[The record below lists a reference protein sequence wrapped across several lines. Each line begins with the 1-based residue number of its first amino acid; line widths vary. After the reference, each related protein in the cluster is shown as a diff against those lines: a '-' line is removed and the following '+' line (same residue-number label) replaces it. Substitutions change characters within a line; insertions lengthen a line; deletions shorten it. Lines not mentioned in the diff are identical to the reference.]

1 MKLIKITHS
10 SKSLVSD
17 TTHVKT
23 PYNCDTVNVSTP
35 DPTNTVQ
42 NTEQATSIAQ
52 NTEHASEKTSISNC
66 HESTNVRKQQK
77 AISNRPKSDKEEI
90 IVTQKTRRLN
100 LENEVRPLKAV
111 VNTMTI
117 ETSRNSNTNNYQD
130 NRNCANTTTR
140 DSLYDPNDHQ
150 ITWIR
155 NELFEQRIRILETQM
170 MQNMCISTASTALN
184 THLALQSRPFP
195 PSPPPYYYYN
205 SHHNMGYHPPPH
217 HNMGYHPPPY
227 HLQPYTH
234 QFPGFI
240 PPPSYPPFTQHCNLR
255 PSTSH
260 LVPNNKQFVQQSSG
274 PPHMVHQQ
282 QMAYPTQSTRPSSQ
296 PHSTISQP
304 STMFN
309 QAQRDHPEQQTKMRQ
324 ISAPQPADV
333 HIQAVAN
340 STKSVHKE
348 SHLLL

>member
-1 MKLIKITHS
+1 MVNFKIMQAPNMKLIKITHS

-23 PYNCDTVNVSTP
+23 PYNCGTVNVSTP

-42 NTEQATSIAQ
+42 NTEQATSITQ

-111 VNTMTI
+111 VNTMTT

-195 PSPPPYYYYN
+195 PSPPPYY
-205 SHHNMGYHPPPH
+205 
-217 HNMGYHPPPY
+217 
-227 HLQPYTH
+227 
-234 QFPGFI
+234 
-240 PPPSYPPFTQHCNLR
+240 
-255 PSTSH
+255 
-260 LVPNNKQFVQQSSG
+260 
-274 PPHMVHQQ
+274 
-282 QMAYPTQSTRPSSQ
+282 
-296 PHSTISQP
+296 
-304 STMFN
+304 
-309 QAQRDHPEQQTKMRQ
+309 
-324 ISAPQPADV
+324 
-333 HIQAVAN
+333 
-340 STKSVHKE
+340 
-348 SHLLL
+348 LL